1 MLTEFPMCPDIASP
15 DEKKFIGRLRAL
27 IVEDSDND
35 ALILFRMLEREVE
48 DFEGIRVESRSEME
62 AALDTRPCDLVLC
75 DHDLPQFDAFD
86 ALKVL
91 EERNLDIP
99 FIIVTGAIGGEEAA
113 VKLMR
118 LGACDYVP
126 KHKLDRLVPAIHRE
140 LGDANIRRAKREADE
155 ALRRKNEELES
166 TIQTLM
172 RTEEQLGR
180 SARLKDLG
188 QMAAG
193 VVHDFNNALT
203 KILGL
208 VEIVDGA
215 GIKAISPYM
224 DQLRAA
230 ATDATEVV
238 KRLRYFYKASSK
250 TEVAEAVDINEVI
263 RESIELT
270 KPRWVA
276 ERLASNSIVQ
286 IVSDLGEVP
295 PVLGNAAE
303 YREALA
309 NLIFNA
315 CDAMSD
321 GGNLTIASKTENEAV
336 IVEVSDT
343 GTGMSEEVLE
353 KCLDPFFST
362 KEQKGCGLGMS
373 LVDGL
378 VQRYGG
384 VVRVRSTQGEG
395 TTVRLSLSIMEN
407 VEHEREEDT
416 PTHQRRRLKV
426 MIVEDEKE
434 IAYLLTRFL
443 EGDNHYVESADN
455 GFAALERIRE
465 GNFDVVISDRAMPE
479 IGGDE
484 LAIRIRALKG
494 REKIIMATGFG
505 DIMLAAANTPEGVD
519 LVLPKPISRAALRRA
534 IQDVGA
540 YLPS

>member
-1 MLTEFPMCPDIASP
+1 MCPDIASP